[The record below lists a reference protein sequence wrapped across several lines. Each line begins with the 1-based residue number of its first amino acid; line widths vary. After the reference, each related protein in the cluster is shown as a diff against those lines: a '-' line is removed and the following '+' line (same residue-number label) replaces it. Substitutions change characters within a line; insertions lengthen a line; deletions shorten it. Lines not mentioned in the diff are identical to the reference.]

1 MEREWKEE
9 KNYAS
14 MLTATILKQENYAK
28 TIVAGMNGP
37 SGLAIVVT
45 VFRPEVEHAMKRQ
58 IIYRV
63 LVKVLKSAHA
73 KSYQVVLYGMIG
85 VILVIALT
93 HLLFAII
100 IFAYILQPL
109 SSIISK
115 QENMMM

>member
-1 MEREWKEE
+1 
-9 KNYAS
+9 

-28 TIVAGMNGP
+28 TIAAGMNGP

-45 VFRPEVEHAMKRQ
+45 VFRPEVGHAMKRQ

-73 KSYQVVLYGMIG
+73 KSYQVVLYGMIW
-85 VILVIALT
+85 VILVIA
-93 HLLFAII
+93 LFAII